1 MPGESTESAGS
12 TEPAAPAALTDASD
26 LAERKEFDQVLAVT
40 AESLFLANL
49 LLLPGISFLILVWL
63 RWHYRGQSDRL
74 ARCHIEQTFFVS
86 LWGGGLLLVF
96 STLFI
101 VLGGLHWQ
109 WTWVVVILYF
119 TCIHSTLVLLGVFGL
134 SRAIAGRE
142 FVYPLIGV
150 KCD

>member
-1 MPGESTESAGS
+1 MPDDLLDDES
-12 TEPAAPAALTDASD
+12 

-49 LLLPGISFLILVWL
+49 LLLPGIAFLILVWL
-63 RWHYRGQSDRL
+63 RWYYRDQADRL
-74 ARCHIEQTFFVS
+74 AHCHIEQTFFVS
-86 LWGGGLLLVF
+86 LWGGGLLLAC
-96 STLFI
+96 SALFI
-101 VLGGLHWQ
+101 ALGGLHWQ

-119 TCIHSTLVLLGVFGL
+119 TCVHSTLVLLGVFGL